1 MAPRPFLNL
10 GLLLHGNLALMLLTL
25 AAVRFII
32 LSTAY
37 VIPSYLQAVQNFRE
51 LQVGQVL
58 LWIALPQ
65 LIIVVPLGAVL
76 RHMDGRYVLAFGT
89 VLVGLACVM
98 SAELTSVWVTAD
110 FLPSQVLQAVGQ
122 SFALTAL
129 TVLLVRSIIPM
140 EALTIGC
147 LLQLSRL
154 FGGEIGTAFMQ
165 TFVRVREQFHSNAI
179 GQHIAGGATL
189 TTDRLA
195 AYAGRLNPHMADTSL
210 VGGQS
215 ARLLA
220 AAVTSQANVLAYQ
233 DAFIAAAAGTALCLL
248 LVALMRPGRPA
259 AF

>member
-1 MAPRPFLNL
+1 
-10 GLLLHGNLALMLLTL
+10 
-25 AAVRFII
+25 
-32 LSTAY
+32 
-37 VIPSYLQAVQNFRE
+37 
-51 LQVGQVL
+51 VGQVL

-65 LIIVVPLGAVL
+65 LLIVIPLGALL

-89 VLVGLACVM
+89 ALVGLACLM
-98 SAELTSVWVTAD
+98 TAELTSVWATAD

-129 TVLLVRSIIPM
+129 TVLLVRSIVPV

-165 TFVRVREQFHSNAI
+165 TFVRMREQLHSNLI
-179 GQHIAGGATL
+179 GQHIAGGTML
-189 TTDRLA
+189 TVDRLA
-195 AYAGRLNPHMADTSL
+195 AYTGRLTANMADAAL

-215 ARLLA
+215 TRLLA
-220 AAVTSQANVLAYQ
+220 AAVASQANVLAYQ
-233 DAFIAAAAGTALCLL
+233 DAFIASACGTGLCLL

-259 AF
+259 SF